1 MTSTANLQ
9 SLTMSADS
17 AAELIET
24 YKYLHANPELS
35 MQEHKTA
42 DYLAQ
47 RLEALGLEVF
57 RCGGTGVV
65 GVLRNG
71 DGPVIGI
78 RADTD
83 GLPVLEDTGL
93 DYASTATGVLE
104 DGTEVPTMHVCGH
117 DTHMSTALKTAE
129 LYAGA
134 KDAWAGTIVFVL
146 QPGEETAAGARAM
159 VEDGLWDKAPKPEI
173 MFGQHV
179 MNGLTGTVTLMA
191 GAAMT
196 TADSFKVTVFGQG
209 SHGSMPEHSIDPIV
223 LGASMV
229 LRLQTIVS
237 RQVAPQSAAVVTIG
251 SFHAGLKENVIPD
264 RAVFTI
270 NVRTFE
276 PAVREIVLSSI
287 RRIIAAEAEASG
299 APEPLIED
307 ISNFPPLFNDP
318 AETEKLAEEFRAE
331 FGEERVLPGTPVMG
345 SEDFGALAAAI
356 GVPSVFWFF
365 GGNSAET
372 LAAGHPPAN
381 HSPFFAPVIEPTL
394 STGVQ
399 AAVRALFS
407 KVGKK

>member
-1 MTSTANLQ
+1 MTNTTIPKSLSLST
-9 SLTMSADS
+9 DS
-17 AAELIET
+17 AAEMRET

-42 DYLAQ
+42 DYLAK
-47 RLEALGLEVF
+47 RLEELGLEVF

-71 DGPVIGI
+71 EGPVIGM

-93 DYASTATGVLE
+93 DYASTATGVLD
-104 DGTEVPTMHVCGH
+104 DGTEVPTMHACGH
-117 DTHMSTALKTAE
+117 DTHMATALKTAE

-179 MNGLTGTVTLMA
+179 MNGLSGTVTLLA

-270 NVRTFE
+270 NVRTFDTE
-276 PAVREIVLSSI
+276 VREIVLSSI

-318 AETEKLAEEFRAE
+318 TETEKLTEEFRAE
-331 FGEERVLPGTPVMG
+331 FGEERVLPGSPVMG

-356 GVPSVFWFF
+356 DVPSVFWFF

-407 KVGKK
+407 KVGK

>member
-104 DGTEVPTMHVCGH
+104 DGTEVPTMHACGH

-134 KDAWAGTIVFVL
+134 KDA
-146 QPGEETAAGARAM
+146 
-159 VEDGLWDKAPKPEI
+159 
-173 MFGQHV
+173 
-179 MNGLTGTVTLMA
+179 
-191 GAAMT
+191 
-196 TADSFKVTVFGQG
+196 
-209 SHGSMPEHSIDPIV
+209 
-223 LGASMV
+223 
-229 LRLQTIVS
+229 
-237 RQVAPQSAAVVTIG
+237 
-251 SFHAGLKENVIPD
+251 
-264 RAVFTI
+264 
-270 NVRTFE
+270 
-276 PAVREIVLSSI
+276 
-287 RRIIAAEAEASG
+287 
-299 APEPLIED
+299 
-307 ISNFPPLFNDP
+307 
-318 AETEKLAEEFRAE
+318 
-331 FGEERVLPGTPVMG
+331 
-345 SEDFGALAAAI
+345 
-356 GVPSVFWFF
+356 
-365 GGNSAET
+365 
-372 LAAGHPPAN
+372 
-381 HSPFFAPVIEPTL
+381 
-394 STGVQ
+394 
-399 AAVRALFS
+399 
-407 KVGKK
+407 

>member
-1 MTSTANLQ
+1 MTNTIPQTLSLTADSTAE
-9 SLTMSADS
+9 MH
-17 AAELIET
+17 ET

-35 MQEHKTA
+35 MQEHQTA
-42 DYLAQ
+42 DYLAK
-47 RLEALGLEVF
+47 RLEDLGLEVF

-71 DGPVIGI
+71 EGPVIGL

-93 DYASTATGVLE
+93 DYASTAKGFLD
-104 DGTEVPTMHVCGH
+104 DGTEVPTMHACGH
-117 DTHMSTALKTAE
+117 DTHMATALKTAE

-134 KDAWAGTIVFVL
+134 TDAWAGTIVFVL
-146 QPGEETAAGARAM
+146 QPGEETAAGAKAM
-159 VEDGLWDKAPKPEI
+159 VDDGLWDKAPKPEI
-173 MFGQHV
+173 MFGQLV
-179 MNGLTGTVTLMA
+179 MNGLTGTVEIMG
-191 GAAMT
+191 GAA
-196 TADSFKVTVFGQG
+196 
-209 SHGSMPEHSIDPIV
+209 
-223 LGASMV
+223 MV

-270 NVRTFE
+270 NVRTFDPE
-276 PAVREIVLSSI
+276 VREIVLGSI
-287 RRIIAAEAEASG
+287 RRIVSAEAQASG

-307 ISNFPPLFNDP
+307 ISNFPPLYNDP
-318 AETEKLAEEFRAE
+318 TETEKLAGEFRAE
-331 FGEERVLPGTPVMG
+331 FGEERVRQGSPVMG

-356 GVPSVFWFF
+356 DVPSVFWFF
-365 GGNSAET
+365 GGNDEAT

-407 KVGKK
+407 KVGK

>member
-104 DGTEVPTMHVCGH
+104 DGTEVPTMHACGH

-179 MNGLTGTVTLMA
+179 MNGLAGTVTLMA

>member
-1 MTSTANLQ
+1 MTNTIPQALALTEDSTAE
-9 SLTMSADS
+9 MH
-17 AAELIET
+17 ET

-42 DYLAQ
+42 DYLAK
-47 RLEALGLEVF
+47 RLEDLGLEVF

-71 DGPVIGI
+71 EGAGIGL

-93 DYASTATGVLE
+93 DYASTATGFLD
-104 DGTEVPTMHVCGH
+104 DGTEVPTMHACGH
-117 DTHMSTALKTAE
+117 DTHMATALKTAE
-129 LYAGA
+129 LYAAA

-146 QPGEETAAGARAM
+146 QPGEETAAGAKAM

-179 MNGLTGTVTLMA
+179 MNGLAGTVEIMG

-196 TADSFKVTVFGQG
+196 TADSFKVTVYGQG
-209 SHGSMPEHSIDPIV
+209 SHGSMPERSIDPIV
-223 LGASMV
+223 LGAAMV

-264 RAVFTI
+264 RAVFTL
-270 NVRTFE
+270 NVRTFDPE
-276 PAVREIVLSSI
+276 VRDIVLSSI
-287 RRIIAAEAEASG
+287 RRIIAAEAQASG
-299 APEPLIED
+299 AAEPLIED
-307 ISNFPPLFNDP
+307 ISHFPPLYNDP
-318 AETEKLAEEFRAE
+318 AEAEKLAEQFRAE
-331 FGEERVLPGTPVMG
+331 FGQERVRQGSPVMG

-356 GVPSVFWFF
+356 DVPSVFWFF
-365 GGNSAET
+365 GGNDEAT

-394 STGVQ
+394 TTGVQ

-407 KVGKK
+407 KVGK

>member
-1 MTSTANLQ
+1 MTNTIPP
-9 SLTMSADS
+9 SLVLAPQATTEM
-17 AAELIET
+17 IET

-35 MQEHKTA
+35 MQEHRTA
-42 DYLAQ
+42 DYLAK
-47 RLEALGLEVF
+47 RLEDLGLETF

-71 DGPVIGI
+71 EGPVVGL

-93 DYASTATGVLE
+93 DYASTATGTLE
-104 DGTEVPTMHVCGH
+104 DGTEVPTMHACGH
-117 DTHMSTALKTAE
+117 DTHMSTALATAA
-129 LYAGA
+129 LFAGA
-134 KDAWAGTIVFVL
+134 TEDWSGTIVFLL

-159 VEDGLWDKAPKPEI
+159 VVDGLWDKAPKPEVI
-173 MFGQHV
+173 YGQHV
-179 MNGLTGTVTLMA
+179 MNELTGTVTLMA

-196 TADSFKVTVFGQG
+196 TADSFKVTVYGQG

-276 PAVREIVLSSI
+276 DTVRETVLASI
-287 RRIIAAEAEASG
+287 RRIIAAEAQASG
-299 APEPLIED
+299 APDPLIED
-307 ISNFPPLFNDP
+307 ISAFPPLYNDP
-318 AETEKLAEEFRAE
+318 EETAKLAEQFRAE
-331 FGEERVLPGTPVMG
+331 FGTESVKPGKPVMG

-356 GVPSVFWFF
+356 GVPSVYWFF
-365 GGNSAET
+365 GGASPQT
-372 LAAGHPPAN
+372 LAAGSPPAN
-381 HSPFFAPVIEPTL
+381 HSPFFAPVIDPTL
-394 STGVQ
+394 VTGVR
-399 AAVRALFS
+399 AAVRALYS
-407 KVGKK
+407 KLGK

>member
-104 DGTEVPTMHVCGH
+104 DGTEVPTMHACGH

>member
-1 MTSTANLQ
+1 MTNTIPPALALTEDSTAE
-9 SLTMSADS
+9 MH
-17 AAELIET
+17 ET

-35 MQEHKTA
+35 MQEHRTA
-42 DYLAQ
+42 DYLAK
-47 RLEALGLEVF
+47 RLEDLGLEVF

-65 GVLRNG
+65 GILRNG
-71 DGPVIGI
+71 EGPVIGL

-93 DYASTATGVLE
+93 DYASTATGFLD
-104 DGTEVPTMHVCGH
+104 DGTEVPTMHACGH
-117 DTHMSTALKTAE
+117 DTHMATALKTAE
-129 LYAGA
+129 LYAAA

-146 QPGEETAAGARAM
+146 QPGEETAAGAKAM

-179 MNGLTGTVTLMA
+179 MNGLAGTVEIMG

-196 TADSFKVTVFGQG
+196 TADSFKVTVYGQG
-209 SHGSMPEHSIDPIV
+209 SHGSMPERSIDPIV
-223 LGASMV
+223 LGAAMV

-264 RAVFTI
+264 RAVFTL
-270 NVRTFE
+270 NVRTFDPE
-276 PAVREIVLSSI
+276 VREIVLGSI
-287 RRIIAAEAEASG
+287 RRIIAAEAQASG
-299 APEPLIED
+299 APAPLIED
-307 ISNFPPLFNDP
+307 ISHFPPLYNDP
-318 AETEKLAEEFRAE
+318 TEAEKLAEQFRAE
-331 FGEERVLPGTPVMG
+331 FGEERVRQGSPVMG

-356 GVPSVFWFF
+356 DVPSVFWFF
-365 GGNSAET
+365 GGNDAAT

-394 STGVQ
+394 STGVA